1 MRIREHS
8 CKRKTRR
15 TITVVFSAPDP
26 RHYSE
31 ITRSPSEEIEQIIV
45 PAKSEMEDI
54 KNELSSIYNTI
65 INLPPLWVE
74 TFEYH
79 RKRKNLSIS
88 DLSVRSHI
96 SETTLYNYKKK
107 PYIQP
112 KLAVV
117 LAIIIG
123 LNLHPIYA
131 KDLLT
136 KAGYNIM
143 APSPTN
149 YIFQF
154 LIECMH
160 TETIEVWNQ
169 RLAEA
174 DIGIVLPGI
183 NNYAP

>member
-31 ITRSPSEEIEQIIV
+31 ITRSPSEEIEQMIV

-54 KNELSSIYNTI
+54 KNEISSIYNTI

-96 SETTLYNYKKK
+96 SETTLYN
-107 PYIQP
+107 
-112 KLAVV
+112 
-117 LAIIIG
+117 
-123 LNLHPIYA
+123 
-131 KDLLT
+131 
-136 KAGYNIM
+136 
-143 APSPTN
+143 
-149 YIFQF
+149 
-154 LIECMH
+154 
-160 TETIEVWNQ
+160 
-169 RLAEA
+169 
-174 DIGIVLPGI
+174 
-183 NNYAP
+183 